1 MTMLA
6 DWIIRGHCLLG
17 AVLTAATISACC
29 RKVPAP
35 KGPENFHSS
44 AALTLRC
51 PEEASSKGPIPVE
64 VTLDADARTY
74 WDNQGILTD
83 AVDIILVRRDRPGML
98 SVAKLDPAA
107 MMLPSPPLVGRPS
120 DKKLA
125 EDASRVIENENYDV
139 LAYGRHHDGAAEYFV
154 IASFADAWAGPT
166 RLKVVDP
173 AGPLAPDESETNP
186 APAAPSPKS
195 MPPATPGLFARIE
208 KVANSSAVI
217 GAFRT
222 SAAKNAELMPFA
234 SIVMARL
241 QPKGGIS
248 AGQFRL
254 VCTQDKKD
262 VIGSFAVPVA
272 ALNPSPLPGRYVL
285 FVFVGD
291 ESTTPTVIEIP

>member
-1 MTMLA
+1 MMTFV
-6 DWIIRGHCLLG
+6 DWITRGPYCLS

-83 AVDIILVRRDRPGML
+83 ALDILLVRRDRPGML
-98 SVAKLDPAA
+98 AVAKLDPAA

-125 EDASRVIENENYDV
+125 EDMSRVIENENYDV
-139 LAYGRHHDGAAEYFV
+139 LAYGRRHDGAAEYFV
-154 IASFADAWAGPT
+154 VASFADAWAGPI
-166 RLKVVDP
+166 RLRVVDP
-173 AGPLAPDESETNP
+173 AGPLALDESETNP
-186 APAAPSPKS
+186 APAAPSPKC
-195 MPPATPGLFARIE
+195 MPPAAHGMFARVE
-208 KVANSSAVI
+208 KISDSSAVI

-222 SAAKNAELMPFA
+222 NAAKNAEPRPFA

-241 QPKGGIS
+241 QPKGGTF

-254 VCTQDKKD
+254 VFTQDKND
-262 VIGSFAVPVA
+262 IIGSFAVPIA
-272 ALNPSPLPGRYVL
+272 ALNPPPSPGRYVL
-285 FVFVGD
+285 FAFVGD
-291 ESTTPTVIEIP
+291 ESTTPTIVEIL